1 MIAYVD
7 IEASGLHDG
16 YPIEVA
22 WCAADLSAGSSW
34 LIRPDPIWRETLVWD
49 DLVEDLHG
57 LTLADLERHGRPAA
71 EVAAALHADLRDAS
85 AVLSD
90 SPAYDRAWLRQLYD
104 LCDVGPPPAL
114 ADAEASIATAYN
126 LPRWCME
133 DLDHAR
139 GRFSRAA
146 GLRDHRA
153 LDDAVWL
160 AGGYALAMHMDEVEV
175 VARARALLAAHGRK
189 DL

>member
-1 MIAYVD
+1 MIVFVD
-7 IEASGLHDG
+7 LEASGLWNS

-22 WCAADLSAGSSW
+22 WCAEDLSAGGSW
-34 LIRPDPIWRETLVWD
+34 LIRPDPIWCETLVWD
-49 DLVEDLHG
+49 DLAEEIHG

-71 EVAAALHADLRDAS
+71 EVVATLQSGLQGAT

-90 SPAYDRAWLRQLYD
+90 SPAYDGVWLRQLYD

-114 ADAEASIATAYN
+114 VDAEALIATAYN
-126 LPRWCME
+126 MPLWCME

-160 AGGYALAMHMDEVEV
+160 AGGFALAMHMDEAEIVT
-175 VARARALLAAHGRK
+175 RARALLATHGRE